1 MPFTDDNP
9 FVEDPFFFENKT
21 HYIYSESSLYLTQ
34 VTYNSICLFL
44 GLPLFFLICYL
55 LAAQTPNTLKPYR
68 KMLLLITVVDLFV
81 LINCV
86 GAQFV
91 SS

>member
-1 MPFTDDNP
+1 MPFTEDNP
-9 FVEDPFFFENKT
+9 FVSDPLYFYNRT
-21 HYIYSESSLYLTQ
+21 HYIYSETLVNIVQ
-34 VTYNSICLFL
+34 VTYNWICFSL